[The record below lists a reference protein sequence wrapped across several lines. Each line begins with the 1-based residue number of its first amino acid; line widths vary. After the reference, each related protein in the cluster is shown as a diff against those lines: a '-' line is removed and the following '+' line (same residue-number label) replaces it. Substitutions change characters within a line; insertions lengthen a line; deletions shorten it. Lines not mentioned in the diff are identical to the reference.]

1 MFLRERQSA
10 FIPEREASGEDRLR
24 DVVIKGD
31 LKHSVVR
38 DCVEGL
44 VKALRF

>member
-10 FIPEREASGEDRLR
+10 FIPEREASSENRLR

-31 LKHSVVR
+31 LKHSVVT
-38 DCVEGL
+38 DWFEGL